1 MKETAGEANM
11 TVITI
16 ILIGVIVAI
25 AIPLVTSLMS
35 NTAKRTCCTD
45 NGGIWKGGTCQEGS
59 NNQSLFDEAGYNAC
73 VQSVDAGG
81 E

>member
-1 MKETAGEANM
+1 MKEAAGEANM

-16 ILIGVIVAI
+16 ILIGVIAAI

-45 NGGIWKGGTCQEGS
+45 NGGVWKDGQCVEGS
-59 NNQSLFDEAGYNAC
+59 NNQNLFNQSAYNSCITSAN
-73 VQSVDAGG
+73 AK
-81 E
+81 

>member
-1 MKETAGEANM
+1 MKEAAGEANM

-16 ILIGVIVAI
+16 ILIGVIAAI

-45 NGGIWKGGTCQEGS
+45 NGGVWKGGACTEGS
-59 NNQSLFDEAGYNAC
+59 NNQNLFNKENYDKC
-73 VQSVDAGG
+73 VQDADAN
-81 E
+81 

>member
-1 MKETAGEANM
+1 MKEAAGEANM

-16 ILIGVIVAI
+16 ILIGVIAAI

-45 NGGIWKGGTCQEGS
+45 NGGVWKGGACTEGS
-59 NNQSLFDEAGYNAC
+59 NNQNLFNEANYNQC
-73 VQSVDAGG
+73 VQDADAK
-81 E
+81 

>member
-1 MKETAGEANM
+1 MKEAAGEANM

-16 ILIGVIVAI
+16 ILIGVIAAI

-45 NGGIWKGGTCQEGS
+45 NGGVWKSGACTEGS
-59 NNQSLFDEAGYNAC
+59 NNQNLFNEESYNKC
-73 VQSVDAGG
+73 VKDADAS
-81 E
+81 

>member
-1 MKETAGEANM
+1 MKEAAGEANM

-16 ILIGVIVAI
+16 ILIGVIAAI

-45 NGGIWKGGTCQEGS
+45 NGGVWKNGKCTEGS
-59 NNQSLFDEAGYNAC
+59 ENQDLFSPSGYNAC
-73 VQSVDAGG
+73 VSNADAK
-81 E
+81 